1 MAIVDHHEDRGRHL
15 QVDGPDR
22 EIAFCSGEGL
32 GRATVA
38 STCTLCAERV
48 CPSKTYMG
56 RSVGKEAI
64 KIVKLTEIE
73 ADYRLSSSKA
83 YAD

>member
-1 MAIVDHHEDRGRHL
+1 VQCVVAIVDHHEDRGRHL

-48 CPSKTYMG
+48 CPSKTYMIETVFG
-56 RSVGKEAI
+56 EKSNQDSEAYGDRSG
-64 KIVKLTEIE
+64 
-73 ADYRLSSSKA
+73 
-83 YAD
+83 